1 METTASV
8 LAVLATVLV
17 VLAVLAARVI
27 LMAAP
32 PPPALAT
39 AIPALTTQ
47 PTALPNTPGA
57 ATLVAA
63 TTIPATDAPV
73 ASEPTQLNSPEP
85 LATATAPVLAATE
98 AATVLAVVTS
108 TLPPSA
114 TLAATLA
121 ATATPPPPAT
131 ATVVIPTEPPPT
143 AVPSATLPVAPLS
156 IIHDRACLQTPNNRL
171 YIFGE
176 IDNQGAETYDIY
188 NLRAR
193 ILGASGELNAPNQ
206 WFDLP
211 GDYFVAPGTRLPF
224 VLIAQL
230 EQPDFSTYEVDLTF
244 EPSTRSL
251 RSDLTIE
258 EVTTTPSDDQIELTG
273 RWAHAG
279 PSPSQFVSIVATAY
293 DGEGRVANMSYVY
306 LTNMTPLTPGLPEG
320 QHQFDLYLPPSPC
333 GDGTIA
339 VSILGE

>member
-27 LMAAP
+27 LMASP
-32 PPPALAT
+32 PPPLAT
-39 AIPALTTQ
+39 AIPALTTDA
-47 PTALPNTPGA
+47 TALPHTAEA
-57 ATLVAA
+57 ATLTAPTAA
-63 TTIPATDAPV
+63 SLTDVPLV
-73 ASEPTQLNSPEP
+73 SEPTQVNSPAP
-85 LATATAPVLAATE
+85 LATATAPALAATE
-98 AATVLAVVTS
+98 AATVLTVLTS
-108 TLPPSA
+108 TLSPSA
-114 TLAATLA
+114 TLAAILN

-131 ATVVIPTEPPPT
+131 ATVVVPTEPPPT

-188 NLRAR
+188 NMRAR

-230 EQPDFSTYEVDLTF
+230 EQSDFSAYEVDLTF

-279 PSPSQFVSIVATAY
+279 PRPSQFVSIVATAY